1 MDAKFSKLTYSSATL
16 EFYLCDKQSMRNL
29 TLRQIRIF
37 ISAAKH
43 QSFSQAAEELHITG
57 SAVSLQIKE
66 MEGDIGI
73 SLFNRDSKK
82 IALTS
87 AGEHFLTYA
96 NRMIATLN
104 DAKIAMD
111 NLRGTQMGI
120 LKIGLVSTTRYF
132 LPALLVE
139 FKKDF
144 PNVEMKVI
152 VKNRQELIELLCD
165 GSIDIAIMGKPPK
178 NINAQADPFA
188 SHPHGFIASPAHGL
202 AGKSNLAAE
211 VLNEVDMISREEGS
225 GTRYIMEKYIAEQ
238 RLSLKMSMEMSGN
251 ETIKQ
256 AVMADLG
263 VSFVS
268 LHTVGN
274 EIASKQIVVLDIQDT
289 PVMRTWHIVIPNNHQ
304 VTQATEA
311 FRQFILDK
319 AEAILN
325 DLFGTHLPN

>member
-1 MDAKFSKLTYSSATL
+1 
-16 EFYLCDKQSMRNL
+16 MRNL

-37 ISAAKH
+37 LSAAKH
-43 QSFSQAAEELHITG
+43 LSFSSAAEELHITG

-66 MEGDIGI
+66 MEGEIGI
-73 SLFNRDSKK
+73 SLFNRENKK

-96 NRMIATLN
+96 NRMVVTLN
-104 DAKIAMD
+104 DAKVAMD
-111 NLRGTQMGI
+111 NLRGTQMGT

-139 FKKDF
+139 FKKDY
-144 PNVEMKVI
+144 PNVEIKVI

-178 NINAQADPFA
+178 SINAMADPFA
-188 SHPHGFIASPAHGL
+188 NHPHGFIASPKHRL
-202 AGKSNLAAE
+202 AGQANLTAE
-211 VLNEVDMISREEGS
+211 VLNELDVICREEGS

-256 AVMADLG
+256 AVIADLG

-274 EIASKQIVVLDIQDT
+274 EIVNKQMVLLDIEHT
-289 PVMRTWHIVIPNNHQ
+289 PVMRTWHIVIPNNHEATPA
-304 VTQATEA
+304 TQA

-319 AEAILN
+319 AEVILN
-325 DLFGTHLPN
+325 ELFGTLLNS

>member
-1 MDAKFSKLTYSSATL
+1 
-16 EFYLCDKQSMRNL
+16 MRNL

-82 IALTS
+82 IALTA

-96 NRMIATLN
+96 NRMMSTFN
-104 DAKIAMD
+104 DARIAMD
-111 NLRGTQMGI
+111 NLRGSEMGI

-132 LPALLVE
+132 LPTILLQ
-139 FKKDF
+139 FKKDY
-144 PNVEMKVI
+144 PHLQIKVV
-152 VKNRQELIELLCD
+152 VKNRQALIELLTE
-165 GSIDIAIMGKPPK
+165 GSIDIAIMGKPPASVQ
-178 NINAQADPFA
+178 AQADPFA
-188 SHPHGFIASPAHGL
+188 NHPHGFIASPVHRL
-202 AGKSNLAAE
+202 AGQSNLPADI
-211 VLNEVDMISREEGS
+211 LNQVDIIAREEGS

-238 RLSLKMSMEMSGN
+238 GLSLKMSMEMSGN

-274 EIASKQIVVLDIQDT
+274 EIASKQVVLLDIKGT
-289 PVMRTWHIVIPNNHQ
+289 PVMRTWHIVTPNNHPI
-304 VTQATEA
+304 TQSTEA
-311 FRQFILDK
+311 FRQFILEK
-319 AEAILN
+319 AGAILN
-325 DLFGTHLPN
+325 DLFGMQQSS

>member
-1 MDAKFSKLTYSSATL
+1 
-16 EFYLCDKQSMRNL
+16 MRNL

-37 ISAAKH
+37 LSAAKH
-43 QSFSQAAEELHITG
+43 LSFSHAAEELHITG

-82 IALTS
+82 IALTT

-96 NRMIATLN
+96 NRMMSTFN
-104 DAKIAMD
+104 DASAAMD
-111 NLRGTQMGI
+111 NLRGSEMGI

-132 LPALLVE
+132 LPKILLQ
-139 FKKDF
+139 FKKDY
-144 PNVEMKVI
+144 PNLQIKVV
-152 VKNRQELIELLCD
+152 VKNRQALIELLTE
-165 GSIDIAIMGKPPK
+165 GSIDIAIMGKPPA
-178 NINAQADPFA
+178 NIHAQADPFA
-188 SHPHGFIASPAHGL
+188 NHPHGFIASPAHRL
-202 AGKSNLAAE
+202 AGQSKLPADI
-211 VLNEVDMISREEGS
+211 LNQVDIISREEGS

-238 RLSLKMSMEMSGN
+238 GLSLKMSMEMSGN

-274 EIASKQIVVLDIQDT
+274 EIASKQVVLLDIKGT
-289 PVMRTWHIVIPNNHQ
+289 PVMRTWHIVTPNNHPI
-304 VTQATEA
+304 TQSTEA
-311 FRQFILDK
+311 FRQFILEK

-325 DLFGTHLPN
+325 DLFGMQQSS

>member
-1 MDAKFSKLTYSSATL
+1 
-16 EFYLCDKQSMRNL
+16 MRNL

-37 ISAAKH
+37 LSAAKH
-43 QSFSQAAEELHITG
+43 LSFSHAAEELHITG

-82 IALTS
+82 IALTT

-96 NRMIATLN
+96 NRMMSNFN
-104 DAKIAMD
+104 DARVAMD
-111 NLRGTQMGI
+111 NLRGSEMGI
-120 LKIGLVSTTRYF
+120 LKIGLVGTTRYF
-132 LPALLVE
+132 LPNILLQ
-139 FKKDF
+139 FKKDY
-144 PNVEMKVI
+144 PNLQIKVV
-152 VKNRQELIELLCD
+152 VKNRQALIGLLTE
-165 GSIDIAIMGKPPK
+165 GSIDIAIMGKPPASVH
-178 NINAQADPFA
+178 AQAYPFA
-188 SHPHGFIASPAHGL
+188 SHPHGFIASPAHHL
-202 AGKSNLAAE
+202 AGKSNLPADI
-211 VLNEVDMISREEGS
+211 LNQVDIISREEGS

-238 RLSLKMSMEMSGN
+238 GLWLKMSMEMSGN

-274 EIASKQIVVLDIQDT
+274 EIANKQVVLLDIQDT
-289 PVMRTWHIVIPNNHQ
+289 PVMRVWHIVTPNNHPI
-304 VTQATEA
+304 TQSTEA
-311 FRQFILDK
+311 FRQFILEK

-325 DLFGTHLPN
+325 DLFGTQLPS

>member
-1 MDAKFSKLTYSSATL
+1 
-16 EFYLCDKQSMRNL
+16 MRNL

-37 ISAAKH
+37 LSAAKH
-43 QSFSQAAEELHITG
+43 LSFSNAAEELHITG

-73 SLFNRDSKK
+73 NLFSRGNKK
-82 IALTS
+82 IALTL

-96 NRMIATLN
+96 NRVISSLN
-104 DAKIAMD
+104 DAKVAMD

-120 LKIGLVSTTRYF
+120 LRIGLVSTTRFF
-132 LPALLVE
+132 LPTLLVQ
-139 FKKDF
+139 FKKDL
-144 PNVEMKVI
+144 PNVEIKVV

-165 GSIDIAIMGKPPK
+165 GSIDVAIMGKPPK

-188 SHPHGFIASPAHGL
+188 SHPHGFIASPKHRL
-202 AGKSNLAAE
+202 ADKPDLPPE
-211 VLNEVDMISREEGS
+211 VLNQVDIISREEGS

-238 RLSLKMSMEMSGN
+238 GLSLKMSMEMSGN

-256 AVMADLG
+256 AVMADMG

-274 EIASKQIVVLDIQDT
+274 EIANKQIVVLDIRNT
-289 PVMRTWHIVIPNNHQ
+289 PVIRTWYVVIPGNYD
-304 VTQATEA
+304 VTPATEA
-311 FRQFILDK
+311 FRQFILEK
-319 AEAILN
+319 AATILN
-325 DLFGTHLPN
+325 DLFGAQSL